1 VARVETGGTKPANIE
16 WEDHSGKRVVVHA
29 PRGSLAATAAPTAL
43 RGLDAIVG
51 TLEDLLEIPGDKK
64 GPPVDVYVIDPV
76 APIPSALTGGAD
88 VDEEPP
94 QEMAAYETVGERGI
108 VHQYRAEAGVTA
120 VAKPLTGFLIA
131 RWFGPNAA
139 AAGVF
144 IDGIAGVA
152 AARAGV
158 GPSVDEA
165 DEWVRNEITSGG
177 YVSILGGALPP
188 GGMEGGAVQE
198 GSAGYDDEEEDEDE
212 DDYAEPPEGAPMGA
226 PPVVLPAAATSFV
239 AFVIGTFEEGSLARF
254 LESYRPERR
263 DEAAVAVFQKP
274 LAALEEHWLARMFGG
289 EAGTM
294 SSSLK
299 FLSPLLKPHLPKYFE
314 AMGYML
320 VAVAFTI
327 SVPLVSQCVV
337 NALARGQAPPGTP
350 EPGGICGVVAPTLT
364 RGRVAAIVAV
374 LFVGYLL
381 ESLLSLRRAF
391 VEAGIFNQVGATLR
405 ERMFAHLQRLP
416 HRFYGEARVGDI
428 TNRLS
433 GDLEELQASMQQI
446 YGGGVFLV
454 LTSSFSA
461 LTALTRDPLVGGL
474 ILLLIPVF
482 IFANK
487 FLGRQIAERSL
498 EVQERSGDVA
508 AVLQENLSAHAV
520 VKAYGLEERSIES
533 FRGRLV
539 GLMRAS
545 MRLGLT
551 GQLYEGTITFATT
564 MAQLI
569 VLGVG
574 SVLVIGGTIGDPGV
588 LVALLL
594 LLPSIIGPIASLA
607 NIGQVAQMTSGSI
620 KRTKE
625 ILEEPIDIDEGPD
638 AIELPPLEK
647 EIRFDHV
654 TFGYEPGRPILR
666 DMNLTIPKGTNVAIV
681 GPSGSGKSTLVNLLL
696 RFWDPDDGHVLVDA
710 HDLRDVTLRSLR
722 GQIGIVFQDTF
733 IFNST
738 VRDNIGIGRPD
749 ATDDEIVA
757 AARAAQL
764 ESFLEALPAGYD
776 TVLGERGVRMSGGQ
790 RQRLAIA
797 RALLRDPPILILD
810 EATSALD
817 ARTEAEIL
825 ETLESVVQART
836 TLAITHRLAMAAG
849 SDLIFV
855 LDQGSLVEQGS
866 HDELLAAGGLYR
878 RLYDEQMS
886 HVTPAGR
893 PRVGLEAA
901 RLKTIPLFAGLDAE
915 TLADLAQQLMP
926 EKYGAGEDI
935 VRQGEPGDKLYFVT
949 RGKMDVL
956 VSDGKTE
963 RRVNSLR
970 EGNYFGEYALLT
982 GEERSATVRTT
993 ESTEVYALA
1002 QQDFTALVE
1011 SEPKLQEM
1019 LAAYVSERRA
1029 AFAAAA
1035 EAAGL

>member
-1 VARVETGGTKPANIE
+1 GG
-16 WEDHSGKRVVVHA
+16 
-29 PRGSLAATAAPTAL
+29 
-43 RGLDAIVG
+43 
-51 TLEDLLEIPGDKK
+51 
-64 GPPVDVYVIDPV
+64 
-76 APIPSALTGGAD
+76 
-88 VDEEPP
+88 
-94 QEMAAYETVGERGI
+94 
-108 VHQYRAEAGVTA
+108 EA
-120 VAKPLTGFLIA
+120 
-131 RWFGPNAA
+131 
-139 AAGVF
+139 
-144 IDGIAGVA
+144 
-152 AARAGV
+152 
-158 GPSVDEA
+158 
-165 DEWVRNEITSGG
+165 
-177 YVSILGGALPP
+177 
-188 GGMEGGAVQE
+188 
-198 GSAGYDDEEEDEDE
+198 
-212 DDYAEPPEGAPMGA
+212 
-226 PPVVLPAAATSFV
+226 PAAASTSFV
-239 AFVIGTFEEGSLARF
+239 AFVMATYEKGSLARF
-254 LESYRPERR
+254 LEAYRPERR
-263 DEAAVAVFQKP
+263 DEAAIAVFQKP
-274 LAALEEHWLARMFGG
+274 LAALEEHWLSRMFGG
-289 EAGTM
+289 QAGTM
-294 SSSLK
+294 MASLK
-299 FLSPLLKPHLPKYFE
+299 FLSPLLKPHLAKYLE
-314 AMGYML
+314 AVGYML
-320 VAVAFTI
+320 VGVAFTI

-337 NALARGQAPPGTP
+337 DALARGQAPPGTP
-350 EPGGICGVVAPTLT
+350 EPGGICGFVAPTLD
-364 RGRVAAIVAV
+364 RGRVALIVSV
-374 LFVGYLL
+374 LFVGYLV
-381 ESLLSLRRAF
+381 ESLLSLRRAY
-391 VEAGIFNQVGATLR
+391 VETNMFNRVGLTLR

-428 TNRLS
+428 TARLS
-433 GDLEELQASMQQI
+433 GDLDELQGAMQQI

-454 LTSSFSA
+454 LTSSFAA
-461 LTALTRDPLVGGL
+461 LTALTRDPAVGAG

-482 IFANK
+482 VLANK
-487 FLGRQIAERSL
+487 YLGSMIAERSL
-498 EVQERSGDVA
+498 EVQELSGDVA
-508 AVLQENLSAHAV
+508 SVLQENLSAHAV
-520 VKAYGLEERSIES
+520 VKAYGLEDRSISS
-533 FRGRLV
+533 FRGRLTS
-539 GLMRAS
+539 LLRANIR
-545 MRLGLT
+545 MGMV
-551 GQLYEGTITFATT
+551 GQLYEGTINFATT
-564 MAQLI
+564 FAQLI

-594 LLPSIIGPIASLA
+594 LLPSIIGPIGSLA

-625 ILEEPIDIDEGPD
+625 ILDEPIDIDEKPN
-638 AIELPPLEK
+638 AIELPPLQK
-647 EIRFDHV
+647 EIRFEHV

-666 DMNLTIPKGTNVAIV
+666 DMDLSIPKGTNVAIV

-696 RFWDPDDGHVLVDA
+696 RFWDPDDGRVHIDG
-710 HDLRDVTLRSLR
+710 HDLRDVTLHSLR
-722 GQIGIVFQDTF
+722 GQIGIVFQETF

-757 AARAAQL
+757 AAKAAQL
-764 ESFLEALPAGYD
+764 ESFVEALPAGYD

-825 ETLESVVQART
+825 ETLESVVQTRT

-849 SDLIFV
+849 ADLIFV
-855 LDQGSLVEQGS
+855 LDQGCVVERGS
-866 HDELLAAGGLYR
+866 HDELLAAGGLYQ

-901 RLKTIPLFAGLDAE
+901 RLGTIPLFSRLDAE
-915 TLADLAQQLMP
+915 TLADLSQQLMP

-949 RGKMDVL
+949 RGKLDVL

-970 EGNYFGEYALLT
+970 EGDYFGEYALLT

-993 ESTEVYALA
+993 EPTEVYALS
-1002 QQDFTALVE
+1002 QLDFTTLVE

-1019 LAAYVSERRA
+1019 LAGFVSERRA